1 MVTVI
6 SKILRR
12 VTRAL
17 LLTRSD
23 IKQKYSKL
31 YMHGFP
37 TYVRVGLFFVD
48 FLSSR
53 TYNVYIVHK
62 LYGFYW
68 NCINTTIQNRNV
80 MMTQQ
85 QEIEQAVKLATNCL
99 KYQQFLDMHA
109 KRTFRNIQQAYK
121 NKQPISQALL
131 KSVIKH
137 VRRTHRNLQAQTN
150 KT

>member
-1 MVTVI
+1 
-6 SKILRR
+6 
-12 VTRAL
+12 
-17 LLTRSD
+17 
-23 IKQKYSKL
+23 
-31 YMHGFP
+31 
-37 TYVRVGLFFVD
+37 
-48 FLSSR
+48 
-53 TYNVYIVHK
+53 
-62 LYGFYW
+62 
-68 NCINTTIQNRNV
+68 

-109 KRTFRNIQQAYK
+109 KRTFRNIQQAHK

-137 VRRTHRNLQAQTN
+137 VRRTHRTIQAQTN